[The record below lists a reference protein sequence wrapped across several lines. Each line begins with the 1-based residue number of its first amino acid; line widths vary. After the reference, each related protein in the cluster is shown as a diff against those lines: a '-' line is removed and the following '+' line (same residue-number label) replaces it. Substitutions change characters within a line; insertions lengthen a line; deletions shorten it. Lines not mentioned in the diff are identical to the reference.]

1 MNACH
6 LGDEGLGFA
15 LGLHTLKEVLEN
27 LNVKGRRW
35 WIACDPDDA
44 VVTEFV
50 TVGHGDPQ
58 CKNRLNTIYFQVPVI
73 NASSAVRPDQLI
85 LCFSSG
91 AIWCQDA
98 GFYREGA
105 HIVTD
110 MLEDFN
116 AFFYPIRNALL
127 ERMQSDDGNTP
138 A

>member
-1 MNACH
+1 MNAYD
-6 LGDEGLGFA
+6 LGEEEIGFA
-15 LGLHTLKEVLEN
+15 LSLDALRNVLKS
-27 LNVKGRRW
+27 LNIRGRKW
-35 WIACDPDDA
+35 WIACDPVDA
-44 VVTEFV
+44 VATESV
-50 TVGHGDPQ
+50 AVGHGDPQ
-58 CKNRLNTIYFQVPVI
+58 CADRLNTIYFQIPVI
-73 NASSAVRPDQLI
+73 NATSVVRPDQLI

-91 AIWCQDA
+91 TIWCQDA

-127 ERMQSDDGNTP
+127 ARMQSDDGNTS

>member
-1 MNACH
+1 MNAYH

-15 LGLHTLKEVLEN
+15 LTLDTLKDVLKN

-44 VVTEFV
+44 VATEFV
-50 TVGHGDPQ
+50 TVGHGDPL
-58 CKNRLNTIYFQVPVI
+58 CKDRLNTIYFQIPAI
-73 NASSAVRPDQLI
+73 NANSAVRPDQLI

-98 GFYREGA
+98 GFCREGA

-127 ERMQSDDGNTP
+127 ARMQSEDGNTP